1 MRQQALAAVALLV
14 IAACA
19 PQTPPAA
26 APAKPA
32 APSAPAAPAA
42 PASPPSIGGSGGQ
55 TPPSIGGPGG
65 PSSQGAQAP
74 LNVKYAYAP
83 RLPMVPVFVAQE
95 KGFFTGQGLD
105 VEFVP
110 FAGGSNEMLPPLSQ
124 GQLDVAAAGLSAGM
138 VNAAAEG
145 VLFRMVA
152 DEGQIAHGR
161 SVYNLSVRADVAAK
175 YKTVADLRG
184 TMGGAPAIDS
194 GLSLPYTFYKLT
206 QAAGLTTPDGLEF
219 ANFTFVETPPGGQGD
234 QMAMFQNKV
243 QEWQITVEPTPALLE
258 DAGLGVRWLRTDEI
272 VKDPIQAY
280 TILYGERFMRDK
292 PEGARKFMVGYLQGL
307 RYFLDNVDT
316 NAAEIDA
323 IAAKH
328 AKMPESV
335 VANSLWAYYDPNG
348 RMDLP
353 SLQDQHDFW
362 LKKGLIRKGVG
373 QVSQL
378 IDYSYLDGALT
389 QLGTR

>member
-1 MRQQALAAVALLV
+1 MMRPQAVAIAVLLSF
-14 IAACA
+14 AACA
-19 PQTPPAA
+19 PATPPAA
-26 APAKPA
+26 APAPA
-32 APSAPAAPAA
+32 APPTAVPPAAPTA
-42 PASPPSIGGSGGQ
+42 PPSSGGA
-55 TPPSIGGPGG
+55 GG
-65 PSSQGAQAP
+65 PSPGPAAAGSP
-74 LNVKYAYAP
+74 SPIDVKYAYAP
-83 RLPMVPVFVAQE
+83 RLPMIPVFVAEE
-95 KGFFTGQGLD
+95 KGFFTGQGLAVD
-105 VEFVP
+105 FVP
-110 FAGGSNEMLPPLSQ
+110 FAGGSNEMLAPLSQ

-138 VNAAAEG
+138 VNAAADG

-161 SVYNLSVRADVAAK
+161 SVYNLSVRSDVASK
-175 YKTVADLRG
+175 FKTVADLQG
-184 TMGGAPAIDS
+184 STGGAPAIDS
-194 GLSLPYTFYKLT
+194 GLSLPYTFYKIA
-206 QAAGLTTPDGLEF
+206 QAANLTTPDGLQF

-243 QEWQITVEPTPALLE
+243 QEWQITVEPTAALLE
-258 DAGLGVRWLRTDEI
+258 DAGLGVRCL
-272 VKDPIQAY
+272 
-280 TILYGERFMRDK
+280 RDK
-292 PEGARKFMVGYLQGL
+292 PEGARKFMVAYLQGL

-316 NAAEIDA
+316 NAAEINA

-348 RMDLP
+348 RMDLQ

-362 LKKGLIRKGVG
+362 LKKGLIRKGIG

-378 IDYSYLDGALT
+378 VDYSYLDGALT

>member
-1 MRQQALAAVALLV
+1 
-14 IAACA
+14 
-19 PQTPPAA
+19 
-26 APAKPA
+26 
-32 APSAPAAPAA
+32 
-42 PASPPSIGGSGGQ
+42 
-55 TPPSIGGPGG
+55 
-65 PSSQGAQAP
+65 
-74 LNVKYAYAP
+74 VKYAYAP

-95 KGFFTGQGLD
+95 KGFFAAQGLD

-138 VNAAAEG
+138 VNAAADG

-175 YKTVADLRG
+175 FKTVPDLRG
-184 TMGGAPAIDS
+184 SIGGSPAVES
-194 GLSLPYTFYKLT
+194 GLSLPYTFYKIT

-258 DAGLGVRWLRTDEI
+258 DLGLGVRWLRTDEI

-280 TILYGERFMRDK
+280 TILYGERFMKDK
-292 PEGARKFMVGYLQGL
+292 PEGARKFMVAYLQGL
-307 RYFLDNVDT
+307 RHFVDNVDT
-316 NAAEIDA
+316 NAAEINA

-328 AKMPESV
+328 AKMTEAV
-335 VANSLWAYYDPNG
+335 VASSLWAYYDPNG
-348 RMDLP
+348 RLDLR

>member
-1 MRQQALAAVALLV
+1 M
-14 IAACA
+14 I
-19 PQTPPAA
+19 
-26 APAKPA
+26 
-32 APSAPAAPAA
+32 
-42 PASPPSIGGSGGQ
+42 
-55 TPPSIGGPGG
+55 
-65 PSSQGAQAP
+65 
-74 LNVKYAYAP
+74 
-83 RLPMVPVFVAQE
+83 PVFVAEE
-95 KGFFTGQGLD
+95 KGFFTGQGLAVD
-105 VEFVP
+105 FVP
-110 FAGGSNEMLPPLSQ
+110 FAGGSNEMLAPLSQ

-138 VNAAAEG
+138 VNAAADG

-161 SVYNLSVRADVAAK
+161 SVYNLSVRSDVASK
-175 YKTVADLRG
+175 FKTVADLQG
-184 TMGGAPAIDS
+184 STGGAPAIDS
-194 GLSLPYTFYKLT
+194 GLSLPYTFYKIA
-206 QAAGLTTPDGLEF
+206 QAANLTTPDGLQF

-243 QEWQITVEPTPALLE
+243 QEWQITVEPTAALLE

-292 PEGARKFMVGYLQGL
+292 PEGARKFMVAYLQGL

-316 NAAEIDA
+316 NAAEINA

-348 RMDLP
+348 RMDLQ

-362 LKKGLIRKGVG
+362 LKKGLIRKGIG

-378 IDYSYLDGALT
+378 VDYSYLDGALT

>member
-1 MRQQALAAVALLV
+1 MIRLQALAVVVLLSL
-14 IAACA
+14 AACA

-32 APSAPAAPAA
+32 APSAPAAPAPPAA
-42 PASPPSIGGSGGQ
+42 PPNVGAS
-55 TPPSIGGPGG
+55 
-65 PSSQGAQAP
+65 GAQAP
-74 LNVKYAYAP
+74 INVKYAYAP
-83 RLPMVPVFVAQE
+83 RLPMVPVFVAEE
-95 KGFFTGQGLD
+95 KGFFTAQGLE

-138 VNAAAEG
+138 VNAAADG

-152 DEGQIAHGR
+152 DEGQIGHGR
-161 SVYNLSVRADVAAK
+161 SVYNVSVRADVADK
-175 YKTVADLRG
+175 FKTVADLRG
-184 TMGGAPAIDS
+184 SIGGSPAVES

-219 ANFTFVETPPGGQGD
+219 ANFSFVETPPGGQGD
-234 QMAMFQNKV
+234 QMAMFRNKV

-280 TILYGERFMRDK
+280 TILYGERFMKDK
-292 PEGARKFMVGYLQGL
+292 PEGARKFMVAYLQGL
-307 RYFLDNVDT
+307 RYFVDNVDT
-316 NAAEIDA
+316 NAAEINA

-328 AKMPESV
+328 AKMSESV
-335 VANSLWAYYDPNG
+335 VASSLWAYYDPNG
-348 RMDLP
+348 RMDLR

>member
-1 MRQQALAAVALLV
+1 MRQQALALIAVLML
-14 IAACA
+14 AACA

-32 APSAPAAPAA
+32 APSAPSQPSAAAPAA
-42 PASPPSIGGSGGQ
+42 PTAAPQASAPASSPA
-55 TPPSIGGPGG
+55 GPI
-65 PSSQGAQAP
+65 
-74 LNVKYAYAP
+74 NVKYAYAP

-95 KGFFTGQGLD
+95 KGFFTAQGLD

-138 VNAAAEG
+138 VNAAADG

-161 SVYNLSVRADVAAK
+161 SVYNLSVRSDVAAK
-175 YKTVADLRG
+175 FKTVADLRG
-184 TMGGAPAIDS
+184 STGGAPAIDS
-194 GLSLPYTFYKLT
+194 GLSLPYTFYKIT
-206 QAAGLTTPDGLEF
+206 QAAGLTTPDGLDF
-219 ANFTFVETPPGGQGD
+219 ANFNFVETPPGGQGD

-258 DAGLGVRWLRTDEI
+258 DLGLGVRWLRTDEI
-272 VKDPIQAY
+272 VKEPIQAY

-292 PEGARKFMVGYLQGL
+292 PEAARKFMVAYLQGL

-316 NAAEIDA
+316 NAAEINA

-378 IDYSYLDGALT
+378 IDYSYLDGALA

>member
-1 MRQQALAAVALLV
+1 MWRQQALALVAVLTL
-14 IAACA
+14 AACA

-26 APAKPA
+26 APANPSV
-32 APSAPAAPAA
+32 PSAPSPTGAAAPPTAPAA
-42 PASPPSIGGSGGQ
+42 VASPPSV
-55 TPPSIGGPGG
+55 GGPGG
-65 PSSQGAQAP
+65 QG
-74 LNVKYAYAP
+74 LINVKYAYAP

-105 VEFVP
+105 VDFVP

-138 VNAAAEG
+138 VNAAADG

-152 DEGQIAHGR
+152 DEGQIGHGR
-161 SVYNLSVRADVAAK
+161 SVYNLSVRSDVAAK
-175 YKTVADLRG
+175 FKTVADLRG
-184 TMGGAPAIDS
+184 TMGGAPAIES

-206 QAAGLTTPDGLEF
+206 QAAGLTTPDGLNF

-243 QEWQITVEPTPALLE
+243 QEWQITVEPTAALLE

-292 PEGARKFMVGYLQGL
+292 PEGARKFMIAYLQGL
-307 RYFLDNVDT
+307 RYFVDNVDT
-316 NAAEIDA
+316 NPAEINA

-328 AKMPESV
+328 AKLTEAV
-335 VANSLWAYYDPNG
+335 VANSLWAYYDLNG